1 MVREL
6 VAEGVLPRVEWVKII
21 DHIDHAVSVAGIDHV
36 GFGSDFD
43 GADMPFGMDDASF
56 LPQITDA
63 LLKKGYTESD
73 VEKILGGN
81 TLRLMEDVEAAAK

>member
-1 MVREL
+1 MRSSCETL
-6 VAEGVLPRVEWVKII
+6 LPCWP
-21 DHIDHAVSVAGIDHV
+21 
-36 GFGSDFD
+36 FGSDFD
-43 GADMPFGMDDASF
+43 GADMPFGIDDASC

-81 TLRLMEDVEAAAK
+81 TLRLMEEVEAAAAK